1 LANNRFV
8 ALWGSG
14 GSGKT
19 ALSIKIAKE
28 LAANKKNV
36 LVIHCDDETPV
47 LPLLLPVSESGQSLG
62 DLLSMSSPTQI
73 SVLQHCAVY
82 GSSGYISLLGYQL
95 GENAISNREY
105 NDKEARNLF
114 NLCRRIPSMDYILV
128 DCSHHTVDN
137 ILTAVALEAADAVIK
152 VANTN
157 LRSTVY
163 LESQKQ
169 LLREE
174 KFHYRDHINVLNNV
188 MPDQDT
194 YPFRESLG
202 GAPYVFPHCPS
213 IEEQFHEQ
221 KLLDTLFGKDARR
234 FEPVMK
240 QLVKEVFLDE

>member
-1 LANNRFV
+1 MANNRFV

-19 ALSIKIAKE
+19 TLSIKIAKE
-28 LAANKKNV
+28 LAANNKNV

-47 LPLLLPVSESGQSLG
+47 LPLLLPVSESSQSLG

-73 SVLQHCAVY
+73 SILQHCAIY
-82 GSSGYISLLGYQL
+82 GNSGYISLLGYQL
-95 GENAISNREY
+95 GENAISYPEY
-105 NDKEARNLF
+105 SKKEAIILF
-114 NLCRRIPSMDYILV
+114 NLCRRIPNIDYILV
-128 DCSHHTVDN
+128 DCSNHTVDN
-137 ILTAVALEAADAVIK
+137 ILTVVALEAADAVIK

-169 LLREE
+169 LLRDE
-174 KFHYRDHINVLNNV
+174 KFRYRDQINVLNNV

-221 KLLDTLFGKDARR
+221 KLLDSLFGKDARR
-234 FEPVMK
+234 FEPIMK